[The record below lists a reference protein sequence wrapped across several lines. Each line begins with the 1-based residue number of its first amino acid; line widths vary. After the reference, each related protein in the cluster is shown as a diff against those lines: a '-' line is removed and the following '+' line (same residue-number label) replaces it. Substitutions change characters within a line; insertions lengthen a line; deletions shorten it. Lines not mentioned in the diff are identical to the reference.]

1 MPIHVP
7 LGNDRVA
14 AGKAGSSVACRLYD
28 RAVLSFDSC
37 LQDGIVPGQGALHR
51 LGKFFPETGAILQ
64 VGE

>member
-14 AGKAGSSVACRLYD
+14 TGKAASSVARRLYD

-37 LQDGIVPGQGALHR
+37 LQDGIVPGQGALLL